1 MISQIGSKPKTL
13 KIVSIKAQG
22 LNVPKK
28 KKEEKSQLLSLMR
41 KQKADIVLIQETHFW
56 TDQTPKL
63 TN

>member
-1 MISQIGSKPKTL
+1 MYQ
-13 KIVSIKAQG
+13 
-22 LNVPKK
+22 KK